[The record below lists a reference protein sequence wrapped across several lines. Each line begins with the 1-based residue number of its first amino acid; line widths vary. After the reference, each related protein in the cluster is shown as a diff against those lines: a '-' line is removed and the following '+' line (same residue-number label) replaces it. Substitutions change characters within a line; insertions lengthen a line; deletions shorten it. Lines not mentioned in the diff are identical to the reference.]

1 MPARRFRMAPLARIL
16 KEPVKE
22 PACQSETDDENGI
35 RCLRQMFPQNDED
48 YLKEIFSGSLDLPD
62 AIDEVLKSEKEQG

>member
-1 MPARRFRMAPLARIL
+1 M
-16 KEPVKE
+16 KE

-35 RCLRQMFPQNDED
+35 RCLRQMFPQHNED

>member
-1 MPARRFRMAPLARIL
+1 
-16 KEPVKE
+16 
-22 PACQSETDDENGI
+22 
-35 RCLRQMFPQNDED
+35 MFPQNDED